1 MNDVSVRELRET
13 VQRMEERLSS
23 RGDELS
29 RRSMAAYSELVP
41 RFADDLK
48 NERDEL
54 LSRGGALMLIQQL
67 LLSASDGRAAPGER
81 DVS

>member
-1 MNDVSVRELRET
+1 MSGASLQELRET
-13 VQRMEERLSS
+13 VQRMEERLGW
-23 RGDELS
+23 RDDELS
-29 RRSMAAYSELVP
+29 RRLMVAYSELVP
-41 RFADDLK
+41 RFADDLR

-67 LLSASDGRAAPGER
+67 LLSTSDGRAAPKER